1 MSTEPNFFL
10 VLVDESDEL
19 HQALYFA
26 CKRAKSSGNRVALL
40 YVIAPT
46 EFAHW
51 AGVGELMRTEARE
64 FAEEQ
69 MRTHAEYV
77 AELTGQPPLF
87 FIREGT
93 TADEVIALIDEE
105 QNVNQLVLGADT
117 KSETAG
123 PVISYLT
130 GKGIARCRVPVVM
143 VPGHLTDEQIDK
155 LI

>member
-64 FAEEQ
+64 FAEEK

-77 AELTGQPPLF
+77 ANLTGQLLLLYLSQNAYLF
-87 FIREGT
+87 H
-93 TADEVIALIDEE
+93 
-105 QNVNQLVLGADT
+105 
-117 KSETAG
+117 S
-123 PVISYLT
+123 
-130 GKGIARCRVPVVM
+130 
-143 VPGHLTDEQIDK
+143 
-155 LI
+155 